1 MKPYNR
7 FKTQQY
13 KNDIHYRLWIVEIAI
28 DFTAKTKYGFMEVSV
43 VCCTYDEAIYDDFRD
58 AVNSILTQTYSDV
71 ELVIVVDGTK
81 SIYERARQEYGDKKN
96 VILHCNDE
104 NRGLAASRNVGWKLA
119 SGDIIAFMDDDAVAD
134 EQWIETLVDVYE
146 NQDVVSVG
154 GQMTPNWVA
163 GRPWYLPEEFYWLVG
178 VTHKGFA
185 DGPQEVRNTNGSNM
199 SFRRNVLMELGGF
212 DESLGRQGARQIQA
226 EETELCIR
234 MYHEMGYRTWYEP
247 GAKVA
252 HKIFAY
258 RTRPSFLL
266 KRAFWQGYSKKKM
279 ENILSTPDNVENDF
293 LWRLFCDF
301 IPDRLVSL
309 IHSRSIEQAA
319 QIGMIFVL
327 TLTVGAGYLYGIV
340 R

>member
-1 MKPYNR
+1 M
-7 FKTQQY
+7 Q
-13 KNDIHYRLWIVEIAI
+13 
-28 DFTAKTKYGFMEVSV
+28 VSV
-43 VCCTYDEAIYDDFRD
+43 VCCTYDEAMYDDLRD

-71 ELVIVVDGTK
+71 ELVIVVDGTE
-81 SIYERARQEYGDKKN
+81 SIYEQARQEYGDKKN

-119 SGDIIAFMDDDAVAD
+119 SGDTIAFMDDDAVAD

-185 DGPQEVRNTNGSNM
+185 DGPQEVRNTNGSNI

-234 MYHEMGYRTWYEP
+234 MYHKMGYRTWYEP
-247 GAKVA
+247 DAKVA

-258 RTRPSFLL
+258 RTRPIFLL
-266 KRAFWQGYSKKKM
+266 KRAFWQGYSKQKM

-293 LWRLFCDF
+293 LWRLLCDF

-327 TLTVGAGYLYGIV
+327 TLTVGTGYLYGII